1 MLLIKLKLKL
11 KIFFTGPENSLNSNK
26 EVLLYRLSGSKGKL

>member
-1 MLLIKLKLKL
+1 MLLIKLKL